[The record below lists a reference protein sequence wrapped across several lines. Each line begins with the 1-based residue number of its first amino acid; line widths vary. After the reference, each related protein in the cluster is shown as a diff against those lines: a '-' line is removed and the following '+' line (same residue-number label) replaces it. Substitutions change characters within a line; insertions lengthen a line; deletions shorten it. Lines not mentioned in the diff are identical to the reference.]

1 MPRHGCLPYGL
12 YLVTPESDDDDALA
26 SYVEAA
32 LAGMPAVLQYRSKL
46 ASPGT
51 RLAQAVRLGTLCR
64 SAGVPFI
71 INDDIALACQVDADG
86 VHVGKA
92 DGDLA
97 AVRAQIGGGRL
108 LGVSC
113 YNEWWRA
120 EAAVS
125 AGADYIAFGAM
136 FPSPTKPDTVRAAPA
151 LLTRARAELPVS
163 VVAIGGIT
171 LDTAPALI
179 AAGATQLAVISDVFS
194 APDVT
199 ARAAAFAA
207 LYANPDHEQ
216 GEIR

>member
-26 SYVEAA
+26 ASVEAA
-32 LAGMPAVLQYRSKL
+32 LAGKPAVLQYRNKH
-46 ASPGT
+46 ASPDT

-71 INDDIALACQVDADG
+71 INDDVALACQVDADG

-97 AVRAQIGGGRL
+97 AVRALIGGGRL

-113 YNEWWRA
+113 YNDWWRA
-120 EAAVS
+120 EAAVA
-125 AGADYIAFGAM
+125 AGADYVAFGAM
-136 FPSPTKPDTVRAAPA
+136 FPSPTKPDNVRAEPA
-151 LLTRARAELPVS
+151 LLRRARAALPVS

-171 LDTAPALI
+171 LDNAPTLV
-179 AAGATQLAVISDVFS
+179 AAGATQLAVITDVFS

-207 LYANPDHEQ
+207 LYVAHDQRQ
-216 GEIR
+216 GVQR

>member
-1 MPRHGCLPYGL
+1 MRRHGSLPYGL
-12 YLVTPESDDDDALA
+12 YLVTPECDDEEALA
-26 SYVEAA
+26 ARVEAA
-32 LAGMPAVLQYRSKL
+32 LAGKPAVLQYRNKQ
-46 ASPGT
+46 APAET
-51 RLAQAVRLGTLCR
+51 RLAQAVRLATLCR

-71 INDDIALACQVDADG
+71 INDDVELACRVDADG

-92 DGDLA
+92 DGDVA
-97 AVRAQIGGGRL
+97 GVRARIGGGRL

-120 EAAVS
+120 EAAVA
-125 AGADYIAFGAM
+125 AGADYVAFGAM
-136 FPSPTKPDTVRAAPA
+136 FPSPTKPDTVRAEPA
-151 LLTRARAELPVS
+151 LLGRARARLPVS

-171 LDTAPALI
+171 LENAPTVI

-207 LYANPDHEQ
+207 LYAEHDREQ
-216 GEIR
+216 GEIC